1 MPDPSPATD
10 RPNLADLPLFADPST
25 PHQSEVSGT
34 GQPAATQR
42 PSAWALAGPTPAQAP
57 ISPTQ
62 DRDLTLSA
70 AAPSSAPR
78 AGTGSLPADPGPL
91 DQDTNRD
98 AIDWILVRAFRT
110 QAAQRLSGA
119 LQDRDGMDDAS
130 QRELGRSLVQELL
143 REHTEDTLSSGA
155 LTITPDQQQKLVTAV
170 FDSLFGLGRLQPL
183 VDDPDIENIEIN
195 GYDNVLLQYADGS
208 LKPGPPVADSDE
220 ELIEFLQFLASR
232 SQSNERPFS
241 PASPELHLRLDGG
254 SRLAANA
261 WITPRP
267 AVVIRR
273 HRLSR
278 ITLDDLV
285 EREMLDEE
293 LASLLR
299 AAVRARMSIVVS
311 GPQGAG
317 KTTLVRAL
325 CAELDPWER
334 VGTLETEYELHL
346 HEMPE
351 RHRRI
356 TAWEARPGSGER
368 GADGRAAGEITLDQI
383 VYGSFRF
390 NLERFI
396 VGEVRGKEVLAMFKA
411 MQGGAGSMSTTH
423 AHEATAAIERLVG
436 AAMEAGPH
444 VSEQYAY
451 RQVAEHIDLI
461 VQVRLEAGHSSN
473 GQAPQRRRYISEVL
487 YVESGENGRPATTH
501 VFLPGPDGRAVPGS
515 LPQPLAALT
524 RFGFTASSFNGGQ
537 AA

>member
-1 MPDPSPATD
+1 MPDRSPATERPD
-10 RPNLADLPLFADPST
+10 RPDLADLPLFAEPT
-25 PHQSEVSGT
+25 PLHPAAPTAS
-34 GQPAATQR
+34 QPAPAPR
-42 PSAWALAGPTPAQAP
+42 PAAWALAGPAA
-57 ISPTQ
+57 
-62 DRDLTLSA
+62 A
-70 AAPSSAPR
+70 AAPAAVPPAAPSTPYNG
-78 AGTGSLPADPGPL
+78 AAELPAPSQPL
-91 DQDTNRD
+91 TEQEGGDG
-98 AIDWILVRAFRT
+98 IDWALVRAFRT
-110 QAAQRLSGA
+110 QAATRLSGA
-119 LQDRDGMDDAS
+119 IADREGMDDAS

-143 REHTEDTLSSGA
+143 REHAEDTTRAGA
-155 LTITPDQQQKLVTAV
+155 VTITPAQQQQLVTAV

-183 VDDPDIENIEIN
+183 VDDDNIENIEIN
-195 GYDNVLLQYADGS
+195 GYDNVLLQHADGQ
-208 LKPGPPVADSDE
+208 LVPGPAVADSDE

-285 EREMLDEE
+285 AREMLSPEA
-293 LASLLR
+293 ASLLA

-461 VQVRLEAGHSSN
+461 VQVRLEAGHSSSD
-473 GQAPQRRRYISEVL
+473 GKAPQRRRYVSEIV

-501 VFLPGPDGRAVPGS
+501 VFQPGPDGRAVPGS

-524 RFGFTASSFNGGQ
+524 RFGFNSAGFTEGQ